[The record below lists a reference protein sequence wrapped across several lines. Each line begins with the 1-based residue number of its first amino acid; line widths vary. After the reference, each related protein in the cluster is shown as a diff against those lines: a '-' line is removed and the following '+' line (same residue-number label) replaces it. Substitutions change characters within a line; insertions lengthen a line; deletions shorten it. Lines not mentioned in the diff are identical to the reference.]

1 MSVVDNAIYVD
12 GRRKLAPASLDTAFS
27 ALRSCPDDGRSFAWI
42 GMLRPGPDEIH
53 AVPAIPRTMTGK
65 KLELPVKRIIGGAAV
80 ADVASRD
87 ALVDPAAI
95 EPFVAYARERAGRA

>member
-42 GMLRPGPDEIH
+42 GMLRSALN
-53 AVPAIPRTMTGK
+53 AVSSEAGASLRRTST
-65 KLELPVKRIIGGAAV
+65 
-80 ADVASRD
+80 
-87 ALVDPAAI
+87 
-95 EPFVAYARERAGRA
+95 